1 MERKEVHLNLAALNE
16 YETIHTRIGNLK
28 NVLYHLL
35 GVEKFNA
42 FITGK
47 PSQIDALAVAAAAEK
62 DFMNISN
69 VYGQDSPQARSSKL
83 KLDRSIKDFERKTN
97 IPWPIK

>member
-35 GVEKFNA
+35 GVERFNA

-47 PSQIDALAVAAAAEK
+47 PSQIDALAV
-62 DFMNISN
+62 
-69 VYGQDSPQARSSKL
+69 YLTGDSGFRPPAVR
-83 KLDRSIKDFERKTN
+83 
-97 IPWPIK
+97 